1 VKPTMAPE
9 AAELVALNFA
19 TNCSVDGDKKAST
32 LMHSIDG
39 GRSRA
44 SAQHATHDK
53 FTESRDNST
62 PLIEIKKIPTNV
74 HSTGGCRS
82 RASAQHGTQD

>member
-1 VKPTMAPE
+1 MAPE

-53 FTESRDNST
+53 FTESSNKLHSIDGDQKASNPCAFNRWL
-62 PLIEIKKIPTNV
+62 LI
-74 HSTGGCRS
+74 
-82 RASAQHGTQD
+82 

>member
-1 VKPTMAPE
+1 MAPE

-53 FTESRDNST
+53 FTESSNKLHS
-62 PLIEIKKIPTNV
+62 LMEIKKLPTHV
-74 HSTGGCRS
+74 HSIDGC
-82 RASAQHGTQD
+82 